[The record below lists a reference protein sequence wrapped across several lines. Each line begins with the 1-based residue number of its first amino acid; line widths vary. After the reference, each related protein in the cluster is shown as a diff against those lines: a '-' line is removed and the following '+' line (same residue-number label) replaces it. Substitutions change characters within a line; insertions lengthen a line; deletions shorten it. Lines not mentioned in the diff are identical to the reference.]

1 MIANVRALPGISDV
15 TANRILT
22 GLAEEGVHVKC
33 RENRHLVYRPS
44 FILQSVWYFI
54 VIVMGRY
61 LMEKSKNKIY
71 TFVNEDLCWNLVIQY

>member
-1 MIANVRALPGISDV
+1 MFLETQSYIMITDVYALPGISDV
-15 TANRILT
+15 TANRILA

-54 VIVMGRY
+54 AIVMGRY
-61 LMEKSKNKIY
+61 LMEKSKNKY
-71 TFVNEDLCWNLVIQY
+71 